1 MQDFKDTLYT
11 LNLWMATAFLWL
23 FRLFCLS
30 FYFGKKGMSDA
41 VLNKQLAPSLIFAG
55 KLSGTNGCRSAC
67 ISKFSMTEFY
77 ILIIPDRLG

>member
-23 FRLFCLS
+23 FRLFFLS
-30 FYFGKKGMSDA
+30 FYFGKKEISDA
-41 VLNKQLAPSLIFAG
+41 FLNNLLAPSLIFAG
-55 KLSGTNGCRSAC
+55 KLDGTNGCRSAC
-67 ISKFSMTEFY
+67 ISKFSITEFC